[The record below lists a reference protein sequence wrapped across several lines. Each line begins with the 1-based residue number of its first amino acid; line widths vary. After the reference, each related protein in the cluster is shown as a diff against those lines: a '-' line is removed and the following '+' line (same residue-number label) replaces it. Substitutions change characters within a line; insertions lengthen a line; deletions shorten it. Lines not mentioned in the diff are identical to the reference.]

1 MSPPASPLWTSP
13 VGQPKRQHTFL
24 LVIGDIPAWV
34 IKSVSRPSITNNEAS
49 YKFMQHT
56 FKFPGQTT
64 YSDITVKCVDRLDVD
79 VSKKLMNMLF
89 QAGYIAPGSSGFATD
104 DGYKKT
110 LAKAGFAFGPNSLG
124 NVKIQ
129 LTHPASG
136 AVVEEWILRNAW
148 IKSLEFGEATYDADG
163 LLEYTMT
170 LAYDWA
176 DFSDLGTDAPAGIL

>member
-1 MSPPASPLWTSP
+1 MALPNSPLWTTP
-13 VGQPKRQHTFL
+13 AGQPKRQHTFL

-34 IKSVSRPSITNNEAS
+34 IKSVSRPSITNNEAT

-64 YSDITVKCVDRLDVD
+64 FSDITVKCVDRLDVD
-79 VSKKLMNMLF
+79 VSRKLMQMLLN
-89 QAGYIAPGSSGFATD
+89 AGYVTPNSPEFNTG
-104 DGYKKT
+104 GYKKT
-110 LAKAGFAFGPNSLG
+110 LSKAGFIGGPASLG
-124 NVKIQ
+124 EVKIQ
-129 LTHPASG
+129 LTHPVSG
-136 AVVEEWILRNAW
+136 NVVEEWVLKNAW

-176 DFSDLGTDAPAGIL
+176 EFKDATEEVPIF